1 MAKQEK
7 EFDRSICFTYFGNYD
22 RQIELV
28 KEQCGL
34 ETAYEVYRAIVD
46 YGLFKKEIT
55 DPKIRMLV
63 GEATLDLIENSQKK
77 RENSFGENIE
87 QTQTIIDYNREHPE
101 ASQREIARVTG
112 ISQGKVNKVFKKYEL
127 KTIKKSSKDTDSD
140 NVTDNDIDDDYDND
154 SVNVNVNVTQCHTKD
169 ASHDASLD
177 NADAFKEIDFNSELK
192 SFNNDDIKRI
202 MKATYAERKDLYDND
217 ELVEYLVREFLGN
230 NYRCTNKQALN
241 DYANYIVSNNITE

>member
-1 MAKQEK
+1 MGQQEK
-7 EFDRSICFTYFGNYD
+7 EFDRSICFTYFGNYY

-34 ETAYEVYRAIVD
+34 EIAYKVYKAIVE

-77 RENSFGENIE
+77 RENGFGENIE

-112 ISQGKVNKVFKKYEL
+112 ISPGKVNKVFKKYEL
-127 KTIKKSSKDTDSD
+127 KTVKKSPNVIDIDSD
-140 NVTDNDIDDDYDND
+140 NVNDND
-154 SVNVNVNVTQCHTKD
+154 SMNVNAVNVTQCHTNN
-169 ASHDASLD
+169 ASLID
-177 NADAFKEIDFNSELK
+177 ADALEKLNFNSSLNVF
-192 SFNNDDIKRI
+192 SDDDIKRI
-202 MKATYAERKDLYDND
+202 MKAAYNERKDLYDNE
-217 ELVEYLVREFLGN
+217 ELIEYLIKEFTGN
-230 NYRCTNKQALN
+230 NYKCENKQSVS
-241 DYANYIVSNNITE
+241 DYANYIVSNDITE

>member
-1 MAKQEK
+1 MGQQEK
-7 EFDRSICFTYFGNYD
+7 EFDRSICFTYFGNYY

-34 ETAYEVYRAIVD
+34 EIAYEVYKAIVE

-77 RENSFGENIE
+77 RENGFGENIE

-112 ISQGKVNKVFKKYEL
+112 ISPGKVNKVFKKYEL
-127 KTIKKSSKDTDSD
+127 KTVKKSSDDTSSD
-140 NVTDNDIDDDYDND
+140 IDTVTDIVNDNDYD
-154 SVNVNVNVTQCHTKD
+154 SVSVNVNVTQCHTQDAALKD
-169 ASHDASLD
+169 ADALEEL
-177 NADAFKEIDFNSELK
+177 NFNSSLNV
-192 SFNNDDIKRI
+192 FNNNDIKRI
-202 MKATYAERKDLYDND
+202 MKAEYKERKDLYDGK
-217 ELVEYLVREFLGN
+217 ELVEYLVKVFTGN
-230 NYRCTNKQALN
+230 NYKCENKQAVS
-241 DYANYIVSNNITE
+241 DYANYIVFNDITE